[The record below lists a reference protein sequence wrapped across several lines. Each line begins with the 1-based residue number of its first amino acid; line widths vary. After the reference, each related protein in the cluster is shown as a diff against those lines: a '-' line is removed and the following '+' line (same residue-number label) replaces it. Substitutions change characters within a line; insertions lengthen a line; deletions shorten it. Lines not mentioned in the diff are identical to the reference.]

1 MTTIIVLAA
10 GASKRLGRPKQ
21 LLQFQGETLIARAAR
36 IASAVA
42 KTIVVIPSDPA
53 IREASK
59 GFSMVE
65 NAGRDE
71 GVASSIRAGL
81 DATTGDI
88 LLMTCDQ
95 PLITSAHLRALIDAG
110 SPIAATGYS
119 GISGV
124 PAFFAEKFREE
135 LLALRGDVGAKRV
148 IEQHRNELVTVP
160 FDGAALDVDTE
171 AEYNSAPI
179 QRS

>member
-1 MTTIIVLAA
+1 MTIIILAA

-21 LLQFQGETLIARAAR
+21 LLLFQGEPLVVRAAK
-36 IASAVA
+36 IAAAV
-42 KTIVVIPSDPA
+42 TDTLVVIPDDDA
-53 IREASK
+53 IRAVLK
-59 GFSMVE
+59 DFATVA
-65 NAGRDE
+65 NPNRDE
-71 GVASSIRAGL
+71 GVSSSIRTGL
-81 DATTGDI
+81 EATSGDV

-95 PLITSAHLRALIDAG
+95 PLITGEHLRALIDAG

-124 PAFFAEKFREE
+124 PAFFSAKFRDE

-148 IEQHRNELVTVP
+148 IERHRDELVTIP
-160 FDGAALDVDTE
+160 FEGAALDVDTE
-171 AEYNSAPI
+171 AAYNSAPF